1 MSRRRRE
8 INIYKIAEEA
18 GVSASTVSRVVNNRI
33 GVNEE
38 TRISITELLKKYG
51 FTPDYPRQR
60 PPKIAFVS
68 PWDDLTEYF
77 RKGFQGVYRYC
88 QKHEIDVN
96 ILIRSSHDNHTLLEK
111 LRDQQC
117 SGAIVMLGENLQKEH
132 LELSSSGMPV
142 IFLDSPVNLAN
153 VGYIDHD
160 AYSGSCAATQ
170 HLLELGHK
178 AIGYLTFPEP
188 SINQFQRFKGYENT
202 MKAAGLPINPRWIVS
217 AEVLNKTDGRIRG
230 LRGFRAMT
238 QLLQDAPEITAV
250 MTVDDNMA
258 FGAMTAIS
266 RSGRHIPEDISVVGF
281 DNYAETEMWFT
292 ALTTVNH
299 PIAEAGVL
307 AAKAIDQALRHP
319 GSGPL
324 IREILPTKL
333 IIRQST
339 GPVRANR

>member
-18 GVSASTVSRVVNNRI
+18 GVSASTVSRVINNRT
-33 GVNEE
+33 GVNEK
-38 TRISITELLKKYG
+38 TRISITELFKKYG

-68 PWDDLTEYF
+68 PWEDLTEYF
-77 RKGFQGVYRYC
+77 RKAFQGIYRYC
-88 QKHEIDVN
+88 QKNGIDTN
-96 ILIRSSHDNHTLLEK
+96 ILIRSGHNNHSLLEQ

-117 SGAIVMLGENLQKEH
+117 SGAIVMLAENLQKEH
-132 LELSSSGMPV
+132 LELSDSGMPV
-142 IFLDSPVNLAN
+142 IFLDHPVNLASI
-153 VGYIDHD
+153 GYIDHD

-170 HLLELGHK
+170 HLIELGHK
-178 AIGYLTFPEP
+178 SIGYLTFPKP
-188 SINQFQRFKGYENT
+188 SINQVQRFKGYENT
-202 MKAAGLPINPRWIVS
+202 MIEAGLPINPRWIATPPAFNK
-217 AEVLNKTDGRIRG
+217 AEGHIRG
-230 LRGFRAMT
+230 LPGFRAMT
-238 QLLQDAPEITAV
+238 QLLQDAPELTAI
-250 MTVDDNMA
+250 MAVDDNMA

-266 RSGRHIPEDISVVGF
+266 RSGRRIPEDISVVGF

-299 PIAEAGVL
+299 PIAEAGFL

-319 GSGPL
+319 GTDPL

-339 GPVRANR
+339 GPVPPRP